1 MKNFARLE
9 ERIQTAYPDAEA
21 MRAQKPADRNTGWRT
36 TLKDVEEEK
45 IYEFELRLEVGACR
59 RASFCRPRCARAP
72 ACPAHYAPSRSCA
85 AGGDLRPASARRP
98 DGWRV
103 PPLRRVADRAACG
116 RHASRAG
123 CARRRLL
130 RGRRLHRQDHTEV
143 LRQMEAAREQAA
155 ADVLDPLALQPAP
168 PQDAKAVYDASVP
181 SVGPSYAGH
190 RLAPPAPLD
199 TRPGAAVWQVRARL
213 GGDDRRARARVR
225 LDRGPSDQRA
235 GGLGTVRAHHPNRTP
250 RCIRP
255 QCMQRAWP
263 PRWPRLLP
271 LQVRARRESPA
282 GAGSCTAA

>member
-1 MKNFARLE
+1 
-9 ERIQTAYPDAEA
+9 
-21 MRAQKPADRNTGWRT
+21 MRAQNLKPADCNTGWRT

-190 RLAPPAPLD
+190 RFAPPAPLD

-250 RCIRP
+250 RCIHP
-255 QCMQRAWP
+255 QCMQCAWP
-263 PRWPRLLP
+263 PVCLGC
-271 LQVRARRESPA
+271 S
-282 GAGSCTAA
+282 